1 MGLSHSHCTSHKHF
15 FFLPLTCEQ
24 DVFLLHKSA
33 FCQLVSLKILYICI
47 KQCCDVCFYASVS
60 TYWVCPMAG
69 EKEFWFAGVCF
80 QSTNFHCKK
89 INLIKKKKPKN
100 IKKKKDLDC
109 YESFLPVTVY
119 IIPIVV
125 LSGWTCDPMP
135 LAPRAFPNSV
145 LIYLLAAYSGC
156 LPSSFPKHF

>member
-1 MGLSHSHCTSHKHF
+1 MGLSHSHCTSHKGF

-47 KQCCDVCFYASVS
+47 KQCCDVCFYASVF

-89 INLIKKKKPKN
+89 INIIKNKTKN
-100 IKKKKDLDC
+100 IKKRTLIVMNLSC
-109 YESFLPVTVY
+109 QWQFTLYPLLCWVGGLVTLCQSLPGLFQILCSF
-119 IIPIVV
+119 
-125 LSGWTCDPMP
+125 
-135 LAPRAFPNSV
+135 
-145 LIYLLAAYSGC
+145 IY
-156 LPSSFPKHF
+156 